1 MDIKDSF
8 EIFHIFTL
16 SVVNTKITILLIVIL
31 DDSIISVLTLAQ
43 FNEHLMRLLD
53 LIYIRTTS

>member
-43 FNEHLMRLLD
+43 CNEHLMRLLD